1 MEAYTGAWVLSPP
14 MSLARPGA
22 GSTVVI
28 TGASSGIGQEIA
40 RGLARRGYS
49 LTLIARRRDRL
60 DALADELCTGRSV
73 SVDVMAVDLTDGAAR
88 ASVIDRLRTG
98 QVAGLV
104 NSAGFGTN
112 GLFQTMPLG
121 RERDQ
126 VVLNVLAL
134 TELTHAALPQMIDR
148 GSGAVL
154 NIGSIA
160 GFQPLPGAAVY
171 SATKAYVQTFSEA
184 VHEGLRGTGVSCTA
198 LCPGPVPTDWWEVA
212 GEKPP
217 GGIAQVSAEDVA
229 EAGIEGLIGGKRLV
243 VPGLV
248 PKLTGLGGRFTPR
261 ALLLPALRRAAARR
275 A

>member
-1 MEAYTGAWVLSPP
+1 
-14 MSLARPGA
+14 MSLAKPSA
-22 GSTVVI
+22 GTTVVI
-28 TGASSGIGQEIA
+28 TGASSGIGEHIA

-60 DALADELCTGRSV
+60 EALSDELCRARSI
-73 SVDVMAVDLTDGAAR
+73 SVDVVALDLNEQSAR
-88 ASVIDRLRTG
+88 AEAVERLRSG
-98 QVAGLV
+98 AVAGLV

-112 GLFQTMPLG
+112 GLLQDLPPD

-126 VVLNVLAL
+126 VIVNVLAL
-134 TELTHAALPQMIDR
+134 TELTHAVLPQMVER
-148 GSGAVL
+148 GAGAVL

-184 VHEGLRGTGVSCTA
+184 VHEGLHGTGVSCTA
-198 LCPGPVPTDWWEVA
+198 LCPGPVPTEWWEIA

-217 GGIAQVSAEDVA
+217 GGNVAVSVEEVA
-229 EAGIEGLIGGKRLV
+229 EAGITAMREGKRLV
-243 VPGLV
+243 VPGLM

-261 ALLLPALRRAAARR
+261 ALLLPALRKAAARR
-275 A
+275 G

>member
-1 MEAYTGAWVLSPP
+1 MTLAPP
-14 MSLARPGA
+14 SDER
-22 GSTVVI
+22 TVVI
-28 TGASSGIGQEIA
+28 TGASSGIGAEIA
-40 RGLARRGYS
+40 RGLARRGYR

-60 DALADELCTGRSV
+60 DALASELRGAAGA
-73 SVDVMAVDLTDGAAR
+73 VDVMDVDLGDAGAR
-88 ASVIDRLRTG
+88 AAVAERLRAG
-98 QVAGLV
+98 GVAGLV

-112 GLFQTMPLG
+112 GLFQDLPAG
-121 RERDQ
+121 RESDQ

-134 TELTHAALPQMIDR
+134 TELTHAALLSMIGQ
-148 GSGAVL
+148 GSGAIL

-198 LCPGPVPTDWWEVA
+198 LCPGPVPTEWWEVA
-212 GEKPP
+212 GEAPP
-217 GGIAQVSAEDVA
+217 GGPVQVSAAEVA
-229 EAGIEGLIGGKRLV
+229 AAGIDGMLSGKRLV

-275 A
+275 S